1 MATQCSLLKMKNVA
15 IILGAGSGARFG
27 SYKQVEMINNKAVYS
42 YSLDVFVD
50 TNLFS
55 KIFLVVPKKLI
66 DLIKNQLNE
75 PKYKDVIIC
84 EGGDSRAQSVHNA
97 FSKITTKNKKIFIH
111 DAARPLINKKLI
123 IDLAKFSKN
132 KKATVLA
139 KKINETVRSVKKE
152 KSEFTVD
159 RSKLWIAETPQVFDS
174 SVLDEAYKKRLS
186 VIHEYTDEAAI
197 VEDCGVGVNIYEN
210 SSINI
215 KITTKEDL
223 KIVKSMLTKDVFY
236 GIGLDFHSLESG
248 NGITVGGVKVPCNFR
263 TVAHSDGDVLTHAI
277 IDALCGALN
286 LGDIGQ
292 HFPNTPNNKNISSI
306 ELLKKIMSLIPSNI
320 SIINIDAS
328 IVLNNPK
335 ISKYKSKIISKLA
348 PVIKIPESQISIKG
362 ITSNGLSF
370 LNMKNGWGAE
380 VIISL
385 KKWK

>member
-1 MATQCSLLKMKNVA
+1 MKNVA
-15 IILGAGSGARFG
+15 IILGAGSGERFG

-55 KIFLVVPKKLI
+55 TIFLVVPKKLI
-66 DLIKNQLNE
+66 NLIKNQLNE

-111 DAARPLINKKLI
+111 DAARPLIKKKLI

-174 SVLDEAYKKRLS
+174 SVLDEAYRKRLS

-197 VEDCGVGVNIYEN
+197 VEDCGIGVNIYEN
-210 SSINI
+210 SSINT

-223 KIVKSMLTKDVFY
+223 KIVKSILTKDVFY

-248 NGITVGGVKVPCNFR
+248 NGITVGGVKVSCNFR

-277 IDALCGALN
+277 IDAICGALN
-286 LGDIGQ
+286 LGDIGSQ
-292 HFPNTPNNKNISSI
+292 FPNKPEFKNVSSL
-306 ELLKKIMSLIPSNI
+306 ELLKKIVLLIPEEI
-320 SIINIDAS
+320 SIVHLDAT
-328 IVLNNPK
+328 IVLDNPK
-335 ISKYKSKIISKLA
+335 LSSIKAKISSKLA
-348 PVIKIPESQISIKG
+348 GILNIKSEKISIKG
-362 ITSNGLSF
+362 ITRNGLNF
-370 LNMKNGWGAE
+370 LNMKDGWGAE

-385 KKWK
+385 KRWN